1 MGMELPDEQRRL
13 GEIERELAADD
24 PRLARR
30 FARRERVSAGTLA
43 AVIAGVAGLAAA
55 GGTLIVAG
63 VRLGLP
69 VVAGIG
75 VIIAVALPVLVWVAR
90 R

>member
-1 MGMELPDEQRRL
+1 MELPDEQRRL
-13 GEIERELAADD
+13 GEIERELAAAD

-43 AVIAGVAGLAAA
+43 AVIAGAVGLAAA
-55 GGTLIVAG
+55 GGTVVIAG
-63 VRLGLP
+63 LRLGMP
-69 VVAGIG
+69 IVAGIG
-75 VIIAVALPVLVWVAR
+75 VIIAVALPVLVWAAR